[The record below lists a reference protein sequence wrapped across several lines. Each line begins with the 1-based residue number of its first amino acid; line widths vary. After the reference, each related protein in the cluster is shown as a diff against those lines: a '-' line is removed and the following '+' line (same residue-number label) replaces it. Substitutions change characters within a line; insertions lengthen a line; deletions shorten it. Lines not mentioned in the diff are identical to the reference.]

1 MRRSPHDQNITQ
13 NAQTVFT
20 RIWTYIQNNVK
31 HVAVAAVAITLF
43 LGMTFSFAM
52 KDNAKRQALGTAMLP
67 VQEQAAPA
75 SEQPQAPVAVLNPVP
90 KPEPADEGT
99 AIGTGHASYY
109 GDEFAGQQTA
119 NGETFNPSALT
130 AAHKTLPFGSKV
142 KVTNT
147 ANGKSVVVRVNDRG
161 PYVAGRLIDLS
172 HGAAKK
178 IGMVGSGTAN
188 VRLELLS

>member
-1 MRRSPHDQNITQ
+1 
-13 NAQTVFT
+13 
-20 RIWTYIQNNVK
+20 
-31 HVAVAAVAITLF
+31 
-43 LGMTFSFAM
+43 
-52 KDNAKRQALGTAMLP
+52 MLP

-172 HGAAKK
+172 HAAAKK

>member
-31 HVAVAAVAITLF
+31 HVAVAAVAITLS

-67 VQEQAAPA
+67 VQAAPA

-172 HGAAKK
+172 HAAAKK
-178 IGMVGSGTAN
+178 IGMVDSGTAN